1 MYKKIFIPAFTLVL
15 LFSCFKNSEG
25 LKQTDVPRLLNQY
38 LMMHVEYHQI
48 DDELSG
54 RIFDNY
60 INVLD
65 YGKYFF
71 KASDVSDL
79 RKKYRGSMKEL
90 ITKGQFD
97 FVFDINN
104 LYKKRFSESMNLF
117 NSLIKNDYNFNVD
130 EEIVIDREKVAF
142 ASDNNELKERWRKNI
157 KLQLLN
163 YISAGESMEKAKS
176 KLVKKYKL
184 IDKRAGEFTQDKIL
198 TQFVNAFSTA
208 LDPHSN
214 YLSQDEHEDF
224 KISMELKLEGI
235 GARLRSEDGFVIIES
250 IIPGGAADKLSKE
263 IELKP
268 SDKIVA
274 VAQGS
279 DEAVDVI
286 DMDLRDVVQKIRG
299 KKGTE
304 VRLTIIRENGPAG
317 KSLRLVIP
325 IIREEVKLQDSEVQS
340 EIFNLNRFGEIIKI
354 GYVKLPSFYQ
364 DQTRGKSS
372 AGDMLVHLSQLSK
385 KGVSAIVVD
394 LRGNPGGLLNEA
406 VDIAGLFI
414 ETGPVVQ
421 IKSSSGSPHVLS
433 DYNSEMTYGGPIV
446 VLIDK
451 FSASASEIL
460 AGAIKDYGRGII
472 VGPTSTFGKGTV
484 QSYNPLPN
492 KQGAM
497 KVTTHIFY
505 QPAGTSNQLYGVSP
519 DIIIPDLTS
528 IWDIGEDKT
537 KYPLKWQK
545 IPKSDYKL
553 FNMAGMEMVSDLS
566 AKSKFRVS
574 SDKKFIELSEKI
586 AKFKVQLAKKSIS
599 LKEESKLEKQREEE
613 LKKNINKE
621 KSRKIMDVENDLF
634 LGEVFNITGDYIKLI
649 GK

>member
-1 MYKKIFIPAFTLVL
+1 MYKKIFIPAFTLIL

-38 LMMHVEYHQI
+38 LMMHVEYHKI

-60 INVLD
+60 INSLD

-79 RKKYRGSMKEL
+79 RKKYRNSMKDYL
-90 ITKGQFD
+90 TKGQFD
-97 FVFDINN
+97 FVFNISD
-104 LYKKRFSESMNLF
+104 LYKKRFSESMILF

-130 EEIVIDREKVAF
+130 EEIVIDREKVSF
-142 ASDNNELKERWRKNI
+142 AADNKELKERWRKNI

-163 YISAGESMEKAKS
+163 YISAGESMEKAKA
-176 KLVKKYKL
+176 KLIKKYKL
-184 IDKRAGEFTQDKIL
+184 IDKRSGEFTQDKIL
-198 TQFVNAFSTA
+198 AQFVNAFSTA

-214 YLSQDEHEDF
+214 YLPQEEHEDF

-250 IIPGGAADKLSKE
+250 IIPGGAADKLSGE
-263 IELKP
+263 NGLKP

-279 DEAVDVI
+279 DEPLDVI

-304 VRLTIIRENGPAG
+304 VRLTILRENGPSG

-340 EIFNLNRFGEIIKI
+340 EVYNLNRNGENIKL

-372 AGDMLVHLSQLSK
+372 AGDMQVHLTQLSK
-385 KGVSAIVVD
+385 KGVAAIVVD

-433 DYNSEMTYGGPIV
+433 DYNSEIAYDGPIV
-446 VLIDK
+446 ILIDK

-537 KYPLKWQK
+537 KYPLKWQP
-545 IPKSDYKL
+545 IPKADYKI
-553 FNMAGMEMVSDLS
+553 FNLANPGVVSDLS

-613 LKKNINKE
+613 MKKNINKD
-621 KSRKIMDVENDLF
+621 KNRKIMDVENDIF
-634 LGEVFNITGDYIKLI
+634 LGEVFNITGDYLKLM